1 MLRKTASQIPANIES
16 VNTNEPYSLAI
27 AAAVRIK
34 TTTGSPLISLLLQD
48 NSPTEQLSIN
58 TKGARIRQ

>member
-34 TTTGSPLISLLLQD
+34 TTLGFPLISLSLQD
-48 NSPTEQLSIN
+48 NIPTEQLSIN
-58 TKGARIRQ
+58 TKGTRIRQ

>member
-34 TTTGSPLISLLLQD
+34 TTTASPLIFLLLQD
-48 NSPTEQLSIN
+48 NSPKDQLSIN

>member
-34 TTTGSPLISLLLQD
+34 TTIGFPSISLLFQD
-48 NSPTEQLSIN
+48 NSLTGQLSIN